1 MLPLTRRSLVRGAA
15 LSTPLVAARA
25 LRPGPRRASVAVGL
39 VSAAAL
45 LASVVTGSGGAQ
57 RLGLTVVDAWHVVV
71 AGAVLLRTRP

>member
-1 MLPLTRRSLVRGAA
+1 
-15 LSTPLVAARA
+15 
-25 LRPGPRRASVAVGL
+25 

-71 AGAVLLRTRP
+71 AAGVLLRVRP